1 MDYALFRL
9 AEFGSAP
16 SAPAIGDG
24 FADFAAAMSAR
35 DDDVLAQLS
44 VRPAPPREISHLI
57 VGPGVDGALTAH
69 PIVSFVGAD
78 IADNCPELEVAET
91 AEWLRAVHH
100 G

>member
-1 MDYALFRL
+1 MGYTLFRL
-9 AEFGSAP
+9 AEFGGAP
-16 SAPAIGDG
+16 STPAIGDG
-24 FADFAAAMSAR
+24 YPDFAAAMSAR

-44 VRPAPPREISHLI
+44 VRSAPPREINHVI
-57 VGPGVDGALTAH
+57 VGPGVDGPRTAH

-78 IADNCPELEVAET
+78 IADNCPELELAET